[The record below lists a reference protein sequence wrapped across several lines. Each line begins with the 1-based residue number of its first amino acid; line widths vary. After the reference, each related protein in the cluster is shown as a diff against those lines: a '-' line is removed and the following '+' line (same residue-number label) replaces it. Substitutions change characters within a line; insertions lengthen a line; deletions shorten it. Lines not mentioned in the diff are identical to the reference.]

1 MTVADRDADKTV
13 HFLVSGRVQGV
24 FFRMATK
31 QQADLYG
38 LSGWV
43 CNRRDGRVEGV
54 VAGASQRLDD
64 FIAWLHRGPDLAR
77 VLKVELEEVEGEE
90 NYSGFEIR

>member
-1 MTVADRDADKTV
+1 MTVSARDPDKTV

-38 LSGWV
+38 LTGWV
-43 CNRRDGRVEGV
+43 CNRRDGRVEGMV
-54 VAGASQRLDD
+54 SGGQQRLDD

-77 VLKVELEEVEGEE
+77 VLKVELEDVEGEE
-90 NYSGFEIR
+90 NFSGFEIR

>member
-54 VAGASQRLDD
+54 VAGASRRLDD

>member
-1 MTVADRDADKTV
+1 MQEQDKTV

-24 FFRMATK
+24 FFRRATK
-31 QQADLYG
+31 QQADLHG

-54 VAGASQRLDD
+54 VAGRRKRLDD

-77 VLKVELEEVEGEE
+77 VLKVEVEEIEGEDFD
-90 NYSGFEIR
+90 GFEIR

>member
-1 MTVADRDADKTV
+1 MTVADRDADKIV

>member
-1 MTVADRDADKTV
+1 MTVSTQGPDKTV

-31 QQADLYG
+31 QQADLHG
-38 LSGWV
+38 LTGWV

-54 VAGASQRLDD
+54 VAGASRRLDD
-64 FIAWLHRGPDLAR
+64 FIAWLHRGPDLAQ
-77 VLKVELEEVEGEE
+77 VLKVEVEEVEEE
-90 NYSGFEIR
+90 NFEGFEIR